1 LMSDELID
9 KDGEIELYRVA
20 HFEVYDPWTA
30 TQRGWFLDEAD
41 ARAFMKTLR
50 KKSKKSG
57 K

>member
-1 LMSDELID
+1 MSDELID